1 MYLVSI
7 YFDEETNKTINRYI
21 QQVAK
26 QTGNTFMLEGN
37 VPPHITISAFESLEE
52 DAVLQVLEQSVKRMR
67 GGELQWVSVGT
78 FLPHVIFLQ
87 PVLNRYLHQLQEQSY
102 ETIQAVGDSKI
113 STMYQ
118 PFQWLAHTTIGKTL
132 DREQLREAFFALQN
146 SFVPFEGQVVKIG
159 LAKTNPYTEIKNWD
173 LERK

>member
-26 QTGNTFMLEGN
+26 QTGNTFMLDGK
-37 VPPHITISAFESLEE
+37 VPPHITISAFESLNEE
-52 DAVLQVLEQSVKRMR
+52 MVLKVLEQSVETMES
-67 GGELQWVSVGT
+67 GQLQWVSIGT

-87 PVLNRYLHQLQEQSY
+87 PVLNRYLHQLQEQVY

-113 STMYQ
+113 SAMYQ

-132 DREQLREAFFALQN
+132 TREQMQAAFVVLQN
-146 SFVPFEGQVVKIG
+146 SFVPFEGRVIKIG
-159 LAKTNPYTEIKNWD
+159 LAKTNPYTEIENWD
-173 LERK
+173 L